1 MTPSDSTAPKKPGL
15 SARRI
20 ALLATTIAGVG
31 AAAFVGAPNLDL
43 HATYPMAHA
52 QNLSEQAQRLPAPQ
66 GFADI
71 VAKVKPA
78 VISVRVK
85 IEGNKTAG
93 LSGNDQIPP
102 DLRDF
107 FRRFGMPGTPGCRAM
122 KAGRAVAVA
131 GAAAVSCSAKVRDFS
146 FRPTVMR

>member
-1 MTPSDSTAPKKPGL
+1 MNPSDRSGSRRGL

-31 AAAFVGAPNLDL
+31 AAAFVVTPELNI
-43 HATYPMAHA
+43 HAAFPAAHA
-52 QNLSEQAQRLPAPQ
+52 QNLTEQAQKLPAPQ

-71 VAKVKPA
+71 VEKVKPA

-85 IEGNKTAG
+85 INGDGQTAE
-93 LSGNDQIPP
+93 NNQQIPP

-107 FRRFGMPGTPGCRAM
+107 FNAD
-122 KAGRAVAVA
+122 
-131 GAAAVSCSAKVRDFS
+131 VRWMTHYG
-146 FRPTVMR
+146 FRPLDMPTLFGGLSA

>member
-1 MTPSDSTAPKKPGL
+1 MTPSDSSAPKKPGF

-20 ALLATTIAGVG
+20 GLLATTIAGLG
-31 AAAFVGAPNLDL
+31 AAAVVGVPNFDL
-43 HATYPMAHA
+43 HATYPMAFA
-52 QNLSEQAQRLPAPQ
+52 QNLSEQAQKLPAPQ

-85 IEGNKTAG
+85 IDGDKTSGVAGNE
-93 LSGNDQIPP
+93 QIPP

-107 FRRFGMPGTPGCRAM
+107 FRRFGMPGMPGGPGDEGGPGGPRG
-122 KAGRAVAVA
+122 GRGHGGGMVM
-131 GAAAVSCSAKVRDFS
+131 GQGSGFFISA
-146 FRPTVMR
+146 